1 MRRLCWCLVVG
12 ETRKDTGLRS
22 QAQSYWMVAESKRW
36 FDEKWEAL
44 SMLHSILDT
53 GSVFILGQNLDLGHP
68 SLESLILIH
77 LLSQASIFSTN
88 PRN

>member
-36 FDEKWEAL
+36 FDEKL
-44 SMLHSILDT
+44 VVS
-53 GSVFILGQNLDLGHP
+53 
-68 SLESLILIH
+68 
-77 LLSQASIFSTN
+77 
-88 PRN
+88 